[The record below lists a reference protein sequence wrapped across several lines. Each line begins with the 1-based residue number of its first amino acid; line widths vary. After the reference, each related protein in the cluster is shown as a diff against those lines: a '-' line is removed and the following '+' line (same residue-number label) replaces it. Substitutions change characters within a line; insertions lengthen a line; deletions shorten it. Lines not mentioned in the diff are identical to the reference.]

1 MFFYYLVIKVLT
13 ILRFSDKNAKQS
25 SSSGSGKNKNKKKN
39 KSNGK
44 GRFNETEVGASK
56 EVLYVE

>member
-1 MFFYYLVIKVLT
+1 VIKVLT